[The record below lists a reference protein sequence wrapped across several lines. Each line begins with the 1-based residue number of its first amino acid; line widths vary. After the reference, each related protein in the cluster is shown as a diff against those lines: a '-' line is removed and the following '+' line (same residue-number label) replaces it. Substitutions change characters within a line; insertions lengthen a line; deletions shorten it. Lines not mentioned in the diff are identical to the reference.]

1 MAKKKQP
8 SERERNGFLFDENAG
23 TDEDLMHLFGGDA
36 EEPDGETET
45 EDVSET
51 GSKPDPASE
60 DMPLDDGEDK
70 IPSSVSSA
78 FRFDRYGRR
87 IDKKKNRYGKRKN
100 APKATTTVVEHD
112 TESKREYNEARA
124 RAEERA
130 KKRAREEAKQ
140 RALKKAEK
148 AKQRRRGLSTAVF
161 GVLAVALLLAMVW
174 FVTRLSTVRVA
185 NVPDGYTEQQIVESS
200 KLRKGKSMLF
210 QSTAAAKKAIETDP
224 YLEATVQ
231 YSFPSTVRIAVT
243 KRAEAACVRWGP
255 QNEYLAII
263 DEKGIVLNEAAESAG
278 SLLIAEG
285 MSISSA
291 ANGTRLGDATDTR
304 VAALI
309 RILTKFKELGL
320 LSRSPRI
327 SRIDMTELMQIH
339 IYTEGT
345 SYTIELGDPSNLD
358 TKLMLL
364 QKHWDEIMAK
374 AADYIKNG
382 HTTATIYLYAKGG
395 VSISPYEPGYS
406 YEIPVTTYI
415 PDTPRPQE
423 TPQGGNTPDEPT
435 APPTPSVTPMPH
447 QSDPFTG

>member
-1 MAKKKQP
+1 MAKKKNP

-23 TDEDLMHLFGGDA
+23 TETDLNDLFGDDA
-36 EEPDGETET
+36 PDEP
-45 EDVSET
+45 SESSYEPEAKPKT
-51 GSKPDPASE
+51 GSDGT
-60 DMPLDDGEDK
+60 DMPLENDESK
-70 IPSSVSSA
+70 VPQSVSST

-87 IDKKKNRYGKRKN
+87 VDHKKNRYGKRKN

-112 TESKREYNEARA
+112 TEAKREYDEARA
-124 RAEERA
+124 RAEARARKRA
-130 KKRAREEAKQ
+130 KEEAQQK
-140 RALKKAEK
+140 ALKKAEK
-148 AKQRRRGLSTAVF
+148 QKQRRRSLSTLLF
-161 GVLAVALLLAMVW
+161 GVLAAALLLAMVW

-185 NVPDGYTEQQIVESS
+185 DVPDGYTEEEIVSLS
-200 KLRKGKSMLF
+200 KLKRGRSMLF
-210 QSTAAAKKAIETDP
+210 QSTANAEKAIETDP

-285 MSISSA
+285 MNISNAS
-291 ANGTRLGDATDTR
+291 NGTRIGDATDTR

-320 LSRSPRI
+320 LSRTPRI
-327 SRIDMTELMQIH
+327 SRIDMTELMQIRV
-339 IYTEGT
+339 YTEGT
-345 SYTIELGDPSNLD
+345 SYTIEVGDPSNLD

-364 QKHWDEIMAK
+364 QKHWDEIMNK
-374 AADYIKNG
+374 AADYIKTG
-382 HTTATIYLYAKGG
+382 HTTATIYLYSKGG
-395 VSISPYEPGYS
+395 VSISPYESGYT
-406 YEIPVTTYI
+406 YEIPVTTYT
-415 PDTPRPQE
+415 PDTPRPDA
-423 TPQGGNTPDEPT
+423 TPQGGAPQETP
-435 APPTPSVTPMPH
+435 APETPSTTQMPH